1 MFFPIFRGTTLKGE
15 TTESLERR
23 FLFFFLTSP
32 FGQGLIKLYDNGAAQ
47 PNLGAKSVAKYT
59 IYLPSTTQ
67 QQAIVEKLDALSEE
81 TKALEAIY
89 ERKQSALAELK
100 QSLLQKAFKG
110 EL

>member
-1 MFFPIFRGTTLKGE
+1 MPKVNRPH
-15 TTESLERR
+15 
-23 FLFFFLTSP
+23 LF
-32 FGQGLIKLYDNGAAQ
+32 A
-47 PNLGAKSVAKYT
+47 YT
-59 IYLPSTTQ
+59 FHLAPLPT

-100 QSLLQKAFKG
+100 QSLLQKAFAG

>member
-1 MFFPIFRGTTLKGE
+1 MVKGLKALKRSSVGAGTKFLKLGMIKNFQINLPTL
-15 TTESLERR
+15 TE
-23 FLFFFLTSP
+23 
-32 FGQGLIKLYDNGAAQ
+32 
-47 PNLGAKSVAKYT
+47 
-59 IYLPSTTQ
+59 

-100 QSLLQKAFKG
+100 QSLLQKAFAG

>member
-1 MFFPIFRGTTLKGE
+1 MKKINKGSVQTLPI
-15 TTESLERR
+15 SL
-23 FLFFFLTSP
+23 SP
-32 FGQGLIKLYDNGAAQ
+32 
-47 PNLGAKSVAKYT
+47 
-59 IYLPSTTQ
+59 LPT

-100 QSLLQKAFKG
+100 QSLLQKAFAG